1 MMFSELNA
9 TGYGQNLT
17 FYNNEFEGVLSG
29 IIACY
34 NCVVSSK
41 VILPNDENQIRD
53 HMFANYLTKEG
64 FKKQYSIVNY
74 KFDKEIAEM
83 TGRIDIR
90 VMPINPFV
98 NDEAYYIIE
107 CKRLNSQNQTGISGL
122 NAEYIKEGIYR
133 FVSGKY
139 SSYFKTN
146 GMIGFVVDG
155 MDIHNNIMII
165 NNLLCNHF
173 VQSNTIEY
181 LTQRKMESN
190 FEYSYYSKHSIDQKK
205 ILLYHLMFNL
215 SKNIQ

>member
-17 FYNNEFEGVLSG
+17 FYDNEFEGVLSG

-53 HMFANYLTKEG
+53 HILSNYLKKEWFKRQYSVANYL
-64 FKKQYSIVNY
+64 
-74 KFDKEIAEM
+74 FDKEISEM
-83 TGRIDIR
+83 TGRVDIR
-90 VMPINPFV
+90 VMPVNPFV

-107 CKRLNSQNQTGISGL
+107 CKRLNSQKQTGISGL

-190 FEYSYYSKHSIDQKK
+190 FEYSYYSKHSIDQKE
-205 ILLYHLMFNL
+205 ILLYHLIFDF
-215 SKNIQ
+215 SKNIK

>member
-1 MMFSELNA
+1 MMFSDLNA
-9 TGYGQNLT
+9 SGYGQNLT
-17 FYNNEFEGVLSG
+17 FYNNEFEGVLYG

-34 NCVVSSK
+34 NCMIASK

-53 HMFANYLTKEG
+53 RILANYLKRDW
-64 FKKQYSIVNY
+64 FKRQYSIVNY
-74 KFDKEIAEM
+74 LFDKEIAEM
-83 TGRIDIR
+83 TGRVDIR

-146 GMIGFVVDG
+146 GMIGFVVDI
-155 MDIHNNIMII
+155 MDIHRNIMTI
-165 NNLLCNHF
+165 NELLKSHF
-173 VQSNTIEY
+173 LQSNTTQFLTERKIESSFQY
-181 LTQRKMESN
+181 T
-190 FEYSYYSKHSIDQKK
+190 YCSKHSIDQKEV
-205 ILLYHLMFNL
+205 LLYHLMFDF